1 MSYTT
6 SCNHDGL
13 GGDFYYAN
21 LGIRV
26 EQAANTLIIHNAT
39 EFHGTV
45 VHDVNWAP
53 HNRGPDAKEKKDPP
67 VKWETDPPELLEH
80 RGFSLLIPWDLRAIY
95 QKGASQA
102 QTAAYGAGPSSGNDL
117 PPDATADAWDVDRM
131 DIDE

>member
-1 MSYTT
+1 VLSEASYILLVKLHL
-6 SCNHDGL
+6 SIL
-13 GGDFYYAN
+13 
-21 LGIRV
+21 R
-26 EQAANTLIIHNAT
+26 TLFQH
-39 EFHGTV
+39 
-45 VHDVNWAP
+45 HDVNWDP

-67 VKWETDPPELLEH
+67 IKWETDPPELLEH